1 LVARKFDTLD
11 ALYTLIMELAI
22 TTSIF
27 FIATLYFWYL
37 KGWSMDAK
45 TVSDSIS
52 RTVTS
57 FFPFF
62 SLPENYGFLDVVLR
76 ATMIPMAGLLFITL
90 RRKLERRFRH

>member
-1 LVARKFDTLD
+1 
-11 ALYTLIMELAI
+11 
-22 TTSIF
+22 
-27 FIATLYFWYL
+27 
-37 KGWSMDAK
+37 MDAK

-52 RTVTS
+52 RTMTA

-76 ATMIPMAGLLFITL
+76 VTVIPMAGLLFITL

>member
-1 LVARKFDTLD
+1 
-11 ALYTLIMELAI
+11 
-22 TTSIF
+22 
-27 FIATLYFWYL
+27 
-37 KGWSMDAK
+37 MDAR

-76 ATMIPMAGLLFITL
+76 VTLIPMAGFVIYCSKT
-90 RRKLERRFRH
+90 KTGKKV

>member
-1 LVARKFDTLD
+1 
-11 ALYTLIMELAI
+11 
-22 TTSIF
+22 
-27 FIATLYFWYL
+27 
-37 KGWSMDAK
+37 MDAK

-52 RTVTS
+52 RTVTA

-76 ATMIPMAGLLFITL
+76 VTVIPMADLLFITL